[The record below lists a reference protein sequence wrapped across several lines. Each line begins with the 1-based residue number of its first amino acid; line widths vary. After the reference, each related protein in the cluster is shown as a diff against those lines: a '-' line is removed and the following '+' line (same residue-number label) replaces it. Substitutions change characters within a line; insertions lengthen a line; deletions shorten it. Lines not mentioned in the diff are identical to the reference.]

1 MGASQP
7 VTGSG
12 VNRSGARPAPQP
24 VPPPFIR
31 AAIPGRGVV
40 TLDQEEELRA
50 TLEDPAC
57 TVWVDFSGR
66 SRESDSIL
74 EHVFG
79 FHPLAIEDVYQEFH
93 RPKVE
98 DYERYVY
105 LIVQCLDRDKDWPLE
120 QVPLIELDLFL
131 GRNFVVTHHAGPI
144 PAVEAA
150 RQAVDKPDSLLTK
163 GAGFTAHGILDRAV
177 DHFRP
182 LPRVL
187 ADELEDLEVAVL
199 SDPSP
204 RVLERILELTR
215 SVQRLKRI
223 GAQQKTLLGRLARA
237 EFDEVPEEMTPF
249 WRDVD
254 DHFSTFMEAMEA
266 RRDELQNLFNAFHL
280 LSSHRMN
287 EAMRVLTGLSTIM
300 LPLTFIAGV
309 YGMNFKFMPELDWH
323 LGYPLSLL
331 LMASVGLGT
340 FAWFRTRR
348 WL

>member
-1 MGASQP
+1 MSK
-7 VTGSG
+7 
-12 VNRSGARPAPQP
+12 SGAGTPAPLV
-24 VPPPFIR
+24 VPPPWIR

-40 TLDQEEELRA
+40 ALEKEDELRA
-50 TLEDPAC
+50 VLGDPAS
-57 TVWVDFSGR
+57 TVWVDFAGR

-105 LIVQCLDRDKDWPLE
+105 LIVQCLDRERDWALE
-120 QVPLIELDLFL
+120 HVGMVELDLFI
-131 GRNFVVTHHAGPI
+131 GRNFVVTHHAGRI
-144 PAVEAA
+144 PALEAA
-150 RQAVDKPDSLLTK
+150 RAAVEKDGAPLTK
-163 GAGFTAHGILDRAV
+163 GPVFMAHGILDRAV

-182 LPRVL
+182 LPRPL
-187 ADELEDLEVAVL
+187 AELIEELEVQVL
-199 SDPSP
+199 TDPSP
-204 RVLERILELTR
+204 ALLERILELTR
-215 SVQRLKRI
+215 SVQQLRRI
-223 GAQQKTLLGRLARA
+223 GAQQKVLLGRLARA
-237 EFDEVPEEMTPF
+237 EFDEVPEETIPF

-254 DHFSTFMEAMEA
+254 DHFSSFMEAMDA

-309 YGMNFKFMPELDWH
+309 YGMNFKHMPELEWH

-348 WL
+348 WM